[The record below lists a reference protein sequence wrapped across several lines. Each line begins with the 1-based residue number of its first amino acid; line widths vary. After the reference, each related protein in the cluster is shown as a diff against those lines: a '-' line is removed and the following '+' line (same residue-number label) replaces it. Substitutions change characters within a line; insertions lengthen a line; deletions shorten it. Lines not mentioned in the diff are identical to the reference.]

1 MTTTPGVDSS
11 DPTQY
16 TANNGGLGN
25 IGKSDFLKLLTAQLQ
40 NQDPMKPSSQ
50 EEMVATLA
58 QFTALEQ
65 SAHLV
70 EQMTTLS
77 KSNAWN
83 QGVSLM
89 GRTVQALD
97 DAGASVSGTVSGL
110 RWDGDA
116 LRLRVGTA
124 DVALANLVQ
133 VLS

>member
-1 MTTTPGVDSS
+1 MTTTPGVEAS

>member
-1 MTTTPGVDSS
+1 MTTTPGVEAS

-40 NQDPMKPSSQ
+40 NQDPMKPSSL

-124 DVALANLVQ
+124 DVALVNLVQ

>member
-124 DVALANLVQ
+124 DVALVNLVQ

>member
-1 MTTTPGVDSS
+1 
-11 DPTQY
+11 
-16 TANNGGLGN
+16 
-25 IGKSDFLKLLTAQLQ
+25 
-40 NQDPMKPSSQ
+40 
-50 EEMVATLA
+50 
-58 QFTALEQ
+58 
-65 SAHLV
+65 
-70 EQMTTLS
+70 
-77 KSNAWN
+77 
-83 QGVSLM
+83 M

>member
-1 MTTTPGVDSS
+1 MTTTSGVDST

-65 SAHLV
+65 SA
-70 EQMTTLS
+70 QMVGQLTSLS
-77 KSNAWN
+77 KTNAWN
-83 QGVSLM
+83 QGLSLM
-89 GRTVQALD
+89 GRTVQAVD
-97 DAGASVSGTVSGL
+97 DGGAAVSGVVTGL
-110 RWDGDA
+110 GWDGDA
-116 LRLRVGTA
+116 LRLRVGTH

-133 VLS
+133 VLA

>member
-1 MTTTPGVDSS
+1 MTTTPGVEAS

-83 QGVSLM
+83 QGVSL
-89 GRTVQALD
+89 
-97 DAGASVSGTVSGL
+97 
-110 RWDGDA
+110 
-116 LRLRVGTA
+116 
-124 DVALANLVQ
+124 
-133 VLS
+133 